1 MSQNEE
7 TASTSVRG
15 SNRVKHS
22 MAEILKGGVIV
33 DVVNVGQARIAEDTG
48 AMAVMGLEHVP
59 ADIHAQCGVSRR
71 SDPDMIETIIAAVSI
86 PAITKVRIGHLVEAQ
101 VIQTLGVDYIEGRRR
116 EP

>member
-15 SNRVKHS
+15 SNRVKHGIV
-22 MAEILKGGVIV
+22 EILKGGVIV

-71 SDPDMIETIIAAVSI
+71 SDPDMIETIIAAVAD
-86 PAITKVRIGHLVEAQ
+86 PGHN
-101 VIQTLGVDYIEGRRR
+101 EGPDRPLRRGAGHSDPR
-116 EP
+116 CG